1 MNSALQCM
9 QHTRGLSQYFVDKLY
24 REEINEENPIGSHGK
39 LVRSY
44 AKFIDSVLTTENEV
58 FAPSKLK
65 YTIGKTKE
73 MFSGYEQHDSQEFLL
88 FMLDTLH
95 EDLNR
100 VKKKPYTNSIDS
112 DGRPDDIVA
121 KESWFNYLKRNQSI
135 INDLMGGQYRSEVKC
150 PDCNNISVTFDP
162 FLIYSVPI
170 PTN

>member
-65 YTIGKTKE
+65 YTIGKTK
-73 MFSGYEQHDSQEFLL
+73 
-88 FMLDTLH
+88 
-95 EDLNR
+95 
-100 VKKKPYTNSIDS
+100 
-112 DGRPDDIVA
+112 
-121 KESWFNYLKRNQSI
+121 
-135 INDLMGGQYRSEVKC
+135 
-150 PDCNNISVTFDP
+150 
-162 FLIYSVPI
+162 
-170 PTN
+170 